1 MTSTFTVDA
10 YINSSRKN
18 TTSTLTWGTA
28 SYKNLGG
35 ETIDFNFKY
44 FNSFGFV
51 HAFEDFSEGD
61 IVNFSGRFTYEE
73 NSAYHTKD
81 LNISVPYVNFQ
92 CQVKPNAQQKPST
105 SIEGETL
112 FIETST
118 FLYSSSSSPP
128 GLHEHFFIVS
138 IKKENK
144 RFHSII
150 PKLTTFYS
158 VSGFLR
164 KIIKCDRKVEFLV
177 EICSFDQLIL
187 WSVPNPPSNS
197 RQTPRVTPQDD
208 LDRFILSRS
217 QKSETKRD
225 SKRKRSNLPENTE
238 NLFSN
243 PQEISASKSFSP
255 DRATNVYVN
264 PSPNITPDATLN
276 PSFYNVT
283 TSTNLFPSKNKPTFQ
298 AISYNTTS
306 DGFHNLDPASFIPS
320 PKKKKS
326 GTITTNA
333 NTIQNIA
340 FSKLQNNPS
349 ELEPP
354 TRSMSGVEELIEEN
368 NNETRTT
375 PEAISYNTTSD
386 GFHNLDP
393 ASFIPSPKK
402 KKSGTITTNAN
413 TIQNIAFSKLQN
425 NPSELEPP
433 TRSMSGVEELIEE
446 NNNETRTTPED
457 YVYKNKTVKNL

>member
-18 TTSTLTWGTA
+18 ITSTLTWGTA
-28 SYKNLGG
+28 SYKNLDG
-35 ETIDFNFKY
+35 EIIDFNFKY

-73 NSAYHTKD
+73 NSAYHIED

-105 SIEGETL
+105 SIKEETL

-128 GLHEHFFIVS
+128 GLHEHFFIIS

-144 RFHSII
+144 RFHSIFS
-150 PKLTTFYS
+150 KLTTFYS

-164 KIIKCDRKVEFLV
+164 KIIKCDWKVEFLV

-187 WSVPNPPSNS
+187 
-197 RQTPRVTPQDD
+197 
-208 LDRFILSRS
+208 RS

-225 SKRKRSNLPENTE
+225 SKRKRSNPPENTE

-243 PQEISASKSFSP
+243 PQEVSTFNTSTSFSP
-255 DRATNVYVN
+255 DRTTNV
-264 PSPNITPDATLN
+264 
-276 PSFYNVT
+276 
-283 TSTNLFPSKNKPTFQ
+283 
-298 AISYNTTS
+298 
-306 DGFHNLDPASFIPS
+306 
-320 PKKKKS
+320 
-326 GTITTNA
+326 
-333 NTIQNIA
+333 
-340 FSKLQNNPS
+340 KLQNNPS

-368 NNETRTT
+368 NDETRTI
-375 PEAISYNTTSD
+375 PEVSTFNTSTS
-386 GFHNLDP
+386 F
-393 ASFIPSPKK
+393 SPDR
-402 KKSGTITTNAN
+402 TTNV
-413 TIQNIAFSKLQN
+413 KLQN

-446 NNNETRTTPED
+446 NNDETRTIPEEL
-457 YVYKNKTVKNL
+457 TL